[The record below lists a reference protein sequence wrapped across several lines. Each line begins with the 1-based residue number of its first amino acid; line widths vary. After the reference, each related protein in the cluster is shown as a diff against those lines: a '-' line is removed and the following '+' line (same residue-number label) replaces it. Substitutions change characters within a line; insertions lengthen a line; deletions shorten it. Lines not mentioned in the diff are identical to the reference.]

1 MDRKT
6 RFKPASFL
14 EVDDLYGG
22 RKTVMVGADGITYWD
37 ALNVEAVTPVV
48 IHPIFNPREVGSLI
62 EFARKQDLLEALRAL
77 TAHIN
82 EAYDGRA
89 QRDALFVMR
98 SLIAYSKGACDGS
111 AAAIRQAVDAA
122 RQEEERAM
130 GMQSLVERYNVA
142 KEQDAGR
149 TG

>member
-37 ALNVEAVTPVV
+37 ALNVDAVTPVV

-62 EFARKQDLLEALRAL
+62 EFARRQDLLEALRAL

-82 EAYDGRA
+82 EMHGGRA

-111 AAAIRQAVDAA
+111 AAAIGQAVEAA

-130 GMQSLVERYNVA
+130 GMQSLVEQYNAA
-142 KEQDAGR
+142 KDEDTGR
-149 TG
+149 PG

>member
-37 ALNVEAVTPVV
+37 ALDVEAVTPVV

-62 EFARKQDLLEALRAL
+62 EFARRQDLLDALRAL
-77 TAHIN
+77 TAHID
-82 EAYDGRA
+82 EAHGGRA
-89 QRDALFVMR
+89 RRDALFVMR

-111 AAAIRQAVDAA
+111 AAAIEKAVAMA
-122 RQEEERAM
+122 GQEEARAM
-130 GMQSLVERYNVA
+130 GMQSLVEKYNAA
-142 KEQDAGR
+142 KDQDMGR
-149 TG
+149 SA